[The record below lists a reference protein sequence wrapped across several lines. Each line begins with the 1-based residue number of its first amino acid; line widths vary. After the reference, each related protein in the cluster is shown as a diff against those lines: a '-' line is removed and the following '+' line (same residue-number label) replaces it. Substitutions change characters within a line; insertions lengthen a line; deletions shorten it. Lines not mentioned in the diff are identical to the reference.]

1 MDIIEF
7 FFSGLLFSSENG
19 HTDRQVNTLL
29 INLIELNII
38 FSISAQHN
46 TAARRRQVGQ
56 SQPCNAAVGPR
67 RQSRVPHSGRAHAA
81 ALCRPLRPRQCRRD
95 DVAARGAHLRQDQE
109 WTGATPYGLT
119 GTVRRMAGCEESV
132 Y

>member
-1 MDIIEF
+1 M
-7 FFSGLLFSSENG
+7 
-19 HTDRQVNTLL
+19 
-29 INLIELNII
+29 
-38 FSISAQHN
+38 
-46 TAARRRQVGQ
+46 GQ

-67 RQSRVPHSGRAHAA
+67 RQSRIPHSGRAHAA

-119 GTVRRMAGCEESV
+119 GTVRRMARCIFWARKAFIESRV
-132 Y
+132 VLNVCSKWLKKNANNTMHKSEALKSDNRTNEH